1 MSRKSLSLLS
11 LALMVAALGAASPV
25 LAIRVDP
32 DLAAALAAKIQSD
45 KTPDAMVPV
54 LLIYEGGNRPDD
66 DLLEGL
72 AGSPAGKRRDQVIA
86 ALKKKMK
93 TLQAEAMSVLANP
106 GLAGQVANVRPLY
119 LAGAISFEGT
129 QGAVMALSHVPGEAT
144 LFHDSVRATTDAV
157 HPAAPAAD
165 KLMPAATD
173 TAWSVKYINAP
184 KVWSQFGLDGTGV
197 VVGHIDSGVWMFHP
211 DLAGGIWR
219 NTDEIIGNGIDDDAN
234 GFIDDWRGWDFGDN
248 DNNPDDDSAVPG
260 HGTHTAG
267 TVIGDGTVS
276 VLTGVAP
283 GAKLMPVKVF
293 NAAGYGGSLGTVWA
307 AEQYCVEN
315 GARIITMSLG
325 FIGNISAAFMHAER
339 DNCANLRDAG
349 VFVCNAA
356 GNNHDDFDPPL
367 ELNLTAR
374 VPAPWNPLPTPWS
387 SLGGIVT
394 VGATGYHDHTV
405 YSGSSQGPAKWDNI
419 DPFNDWPY
427 LPGPGLTKPDV
438 SAPGVNV
445 NSTTIGGGYSGD
457 TWTGTS
463 MACPH
468 VAGVAALML
477 QRNPS
482 LSPAGIDSLLEQT
495 ALDLGATGK
504 DNTFGSGLID
514 AFAAVQSVPVSM
526 RPDLVWMGTL
536 PDPTGDRVLEPGQ
549 TNPIAFS
556 LYNASPSVAATGITA
571 SLAVVANPYVT
582 VVDPTGSFP
591 TLAPSGIVGNNI
603 LDPFSLHVAADAPQ
617 GYRFTMLL
625 TVQATGGFQRTF
637 DVDWFVGLPDWR
649 THDLGGVSLTV
660 TDRGI
665 IGFLSDDATV
675 GDGLRYHHGGGLL
688 YVGSFWAGTD
698 AGYVCNRDYSGN
710 GSEIY
715 EWRATTTPNGRVRDL
730 GAAGSDQT
738 FAAVFSDA
746 GHASPKPLQVEQQ
759 SLAFALP
766 DNDRFVILEYR
777 LTNQGPTSLPDLY
790 TGVYCDFDIVNS
802 GTNYGGTDPARKLTY
817 MYSNGGPYCG
827 VALLGGASATNLT
840 LVSNTTYVY
849 PTLAVTDANKI
860 ALLRGQLTTPAAT
873 TAGDWSALTSARVS
887 LAAGGGQATVAY
899 AVVYGA
905 TLADLQA
912 AADAANALYTPVAP
926 VTAEL
931 PYRLLRLAPNHPNPF
946 NPATTISYEV
956 AREGQVQLEVFDLS
970 GSRVRTLV
978 DGVVAAGAHTAL
990 WDGRDD
996 AGSPVASGTYFCR
1009 LTAAGEVAA
1018 RKMTLIK

>member
-1 MSRKSLSLLS
+1 MMSRPLL
-11 LALMVAALGAASPV
+11 LASTLTLLLAALGAAAPA
-25 LAIRVDP
+25 LAIKVDP
-32 DLAAALAAKIQSD
+32 DLAAVLAGKSQD
-45 KTPDAMVPV
+45 DLVPV
-54 LLIYEGGNRPDD
+54 LLIYEGDQRPDAALLAD
-66 DLLEGL
+66 LEG
-72 AGSPAGKRRDQVIA
+72 ATPRKRRDQVVA

-93 TLQAEAMSVLANP
+93 SLQAEAMSVLSNP

-129 QGAVMALSHVPGEAT
+129 TGVIAMLSHVPDDAT
-144 LFHDSVRATTDAV
+144 LFHDSVRVTTDAAR
-157 HPAAPAAD
+157 PAGSAAG
-165 KLMPAATD
+165 KFVPAATD
-173 TAWSVKYINAP
+173 TAWGVKYINAP
-184 KVWSQFGLDGTGV
+184 RVWSQLGLDGTGV
-197 VVGHIDSGVWMFHP
+197 VVGHIDSGVWMAHP

-219 NTDEIIGNGIDDDAN
+219 NTGEIIGNGIDDDAN

-248 DNNPDDDSAVPG
+248 DNNPDDDAAGPSYG

-267 TVIGDGTVS
+267 TVIGDGTGA

-283 GAKLMPVKVF
+283 GAKLMPVKVY
-293 NAAGYGGSLGTVWA
+293 NAAGIGGSLGTIWA
-307 AEQYCVEN
+307 AEQYCLEN
-315 GARIITMSLG
+315 GARVITMSLG

-349 VFVCNAA
+349 VLLLNAA

-374 VPAPWNPLPTPWS
+374 VPAPWNPLAVPWS
-387 SLGGIVT
+387 SLGGVVT
-394 VGATGYHDHTV
+394 VGATGYHDHTI
-405 YSGSSQGPAKWDNI
+405 YAGSSWGPAKWDNV

-495 ALDLGATGK
+495 ALDLGAPGK

-514 AFAAVQSVPVSM
+514 AYAAVQAVPLAVL
-526 RPDLVWMGTL
+526 PDLVWMGTL
-536 PDPTGDRVLEPGQ
+536 PDPTGNRVLDPGQ
-549 TNPIAFS
+549 VEPIAFR

-571 SLAVVANPYVT
+571 GLAVVANPWVT
-582 VVDPTGSFP
+582 VVDAAGAFP
-591 TLAPSGIVGNNI
+591 NLAPSGIVGNNI
-603 LDPFSLHVAADAPQ
+603 LNPFSLQVAAGAPQ

-625 TVQATGGFQRTF
+625 TVQAAGGFQRTF
-637 DVDWFVGLPDWR
+637 DVDWYVGLPDWR

-660 TDRGI
+660 TDQGI
-665 IGFLSDDATV
+665 IGFLSDDGTD

-688 YVGSFWAGTD
+688 YLGSFWAGTD

-730 GAAGSDQT
+730 GADGSDQT
-738 FAAVFSDA
+738 YAAVFSDA
-746 GHASPKPLQVEQQ
+746 GHASPKPLQVEQT

-766 DNDRFVILEYR
+766 DDDRFVVLEYR
-777 LTNQGPTSLPDLY
+777 LTNQGAAALPDLY
-790 TGVYCDFDIVNS
+790 TGVYCDFDLVNS
-802 GTNYGGTDPARKLTY
+802 GANFGGTDPARKLAY
-817 MYSNGGPYCG
+817 LYSNGGPYCG
-827 VALLGGASATNLT
+827 VALLGGGAATNLS
-840 LVSNTTYVY
+840 LVNNATYVY
-849 PTLAVTDANKI
+849 PTLAITDANKI
-860 ALLRGQLTTPAAT
+860 AFLRGQLSQPTAT
-873 TAGDWSALTSARVS
+873 TASDWSALASARVS
-887 LAAGGGQATVAY
+887 LPAAGGQATVAY
-899 AVVYGA
+899 AIAYGA

-912 AADAANALYTPVAP
+912 AVDAANALYTPVAP

-931 PYRLLRLAPNHPNPF
+931 PYRLLRLAPNRPNPF
-946 NPATTISYEV
+946 NPSTTIAYET
-956 AREGQVQLEVFDLS
+956 ARDGHVRLEVFDLA
-970 GSRVRTLV
+970 GNRVRMLV
-978 DGVVAAGAHTAL
+978 DEAIAAGAHAAV

-996 AGSPVASGTYFCR
+996 AGNPAASGTYLCR
-1009 LTAAGEVAA
+1009 LSADGEVASG
-1018 RKMTLIK
+1018 KMTLVK